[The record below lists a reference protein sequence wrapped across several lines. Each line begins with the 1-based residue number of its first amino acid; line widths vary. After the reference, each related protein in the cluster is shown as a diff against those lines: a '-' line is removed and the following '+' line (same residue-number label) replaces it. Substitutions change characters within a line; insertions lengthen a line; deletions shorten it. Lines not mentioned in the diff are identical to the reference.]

1 MDALIPQI
9 EALARDADE
18 HGRKQ
23 LIDKL
28 HDLAIS
34 LERPQDHAQRL
45 LFSQFP
51 LAAVRIGCDLR
62 LFDVLTKTGKPTSVD
77 ELASSTGVQ
86 PKLMARL
93 LRYMASVR
101 LVEEVDTKTFAA
113 NSITKTFAIPGF
125 AGGVYH
131 MCDYVGPGLKALPDF
146 LKRTGYKDPESA
158 MDTAL
163 MAGWG
168 SDLPL
173 FAHFQTQPKLFEAFN
188 AYMTVQHMDMPIW
201 LDAYPYQEPAKNTP
215 SGKPLFVDVGGGFG
229 HQSIALREK
238 VPDAPGRIIVQD
250 IPATLQHAISH
261 PGVEIMEQDFFQP
274 QQVREAAIY
283 YMRHIIHD
291 YPDEKAIQVLRNT
304 KDALGPHSVIL
315 IDDMFLENKDV
326 HWQAAQVDWTMMIC
340 CASRERTRE
349 EWADLISKAGLK
361 ISNVYTYTESLRDSI
376 IECVPVER
384 SVEGSI

>member
-1 MDALIPQI
+1 MDTLIPQI

-18 HGRKQ
+18 YGRKQ
-23 LIDKL
+23 LIDQL
-28 HDLAIS
+28 HNLAIS

-51 LAAVRIGCDLR
+51 LAAVRIGCDLE
-62 LFDVLTKTGKPTSVD
+62 LFDVLTKSGKPTSVN

-163 MAGWG
+163 MGGWG

-201 LDAYPYQEPAKNTP
+201 LDAYPYQEAAKNTP

-250 IPATLQHAISH
+250 ISATLQHAISH

-274 QQVREAAIY
+274 QQIREAAIY

-291 YPDEKAIQVLRNT
+291 YPDEKAIKVLRNT

-340 CASRERTRE
+340 CASREGTRE
-349 EWADLISKAGLK
+349 EWADLISRAGLK
-361 ISNVYTYTESLRDSI
+361 ISHVYTYTESLRDSI

>member
-9 EALARDADE
+9 EALARAADE

-23 LIDKL
+23 LIDRL

-34 LERPQDHAQRL
+34 LEQPQDSAQRL

-51 LAAVRIGCDLR
+51 LAAVRIGCDLK
-62 LFDVLTKTGKPTSVD
+62 LFDVLSKAGQPTTVD
-77 ELASSTGVQ
+77 ELASTTGVQ

-101 LVEEVDTKTFAA
+101 LIQEVDANIFAA
-113 NSITKTFAIPGF
+113 NNVTKTFAIPGF

-146 LKRTGYKDPESA
+146 LRETGYQDPESPTN
-158 MDTAL
+158 TAL
-163 MAGWG
+163 MSGWG

-173 FAHFQTQPKLFEAFN
+173 FAHFQTQPELFAHFN
-188 AYMTVQHMDMPIW
+188 SYMTVQHMDMPTW
-201 LDAYPYQEPAKNTP
+201 LDMYPFKEAAMSTP
-215 SGKPLFVDVGGGFG
+215 PGKPLFVDVGGGFG

-238 VPDAPGRIIVQD
+238 VLDAPGRIILQD

-261 PGVEIMEQDFFQP
+261 PGVEIMEQDFFKP
-274 QQVREAAIY
+274 QQVREASIY

-315 IDDMFLENKDV
+315 IDDMFLEDKDV
-326 HWQAAQVDWTMMIC
+326 HWQAAQVDMTMLTC
-340 CASRERTRE
+340 CSSLERTRKQ
-349 EWADLISKAGLK
+349 WTDLISKAGLQ
-361 ISNVYTYTESLRDSI
+361 ISKVYTYTESLRDSV

-384 SVEGSI
+384 SV

>member
-1 MDALIPQI
+1 MDAIVPQI
-9 EALARDADE
+9 EALARETDE

-34 LERPQDHAQRL
+34 LEQPQDSAQRL

-51 LAAVRIGCDLR
+51 LAAVRVGCDLK
-62 LFDVLTKTGKPTSVD
+62 LFDLLSKTEQPTTVD
-77 ELASSTGVQ
+77 ELASTTGVQ

-93 LRYMASVR
+93 CRYMASVR
-101 LVEEVDTKTFAA
+101 LIKEIDTNTFAANNVTKTFAV
-113 NSITKTFAIPGF
+113 PGF

-146 LKRTGYKDPESA
+146 LKETGYQDPESPTK
-158 MDTAL
+158 TAL
-163 MAGWG
+163 MSGWG

-173 FAHFQTQPKLFEAFN
+173 FAHFQTQLELFAHFN
-188 AYMTVQHMDMPIW
+188 SYMTVQHMDMPTW
-201 LDAYPYQEPAKNTP
+201 LDSYPYQDVAKITP

-229 HQSIALREK
+229 HQSIALRGE
-238 VPDAPGRIIVQD
+238 VPDAPGRIILQD

-261 PGVEIMEQDFFQP
+261 PGVEVMEQDFFKP

-291 YPDEKAIQVLRNT
+291 YPDEKAVQILRNT
-304 KDALGPHSVIL
+304 KDALGPRSVIL
-315 IDDMFLENKDV
+315 IDDMFLENKGV
-326 HWQAAQVDWTMMIC
+326 HWQAAQVDLTMMTFC
-340 CASRERTRE
+340 SSLERTRGQ
-349 EWADLISKAGLK
+349 WNDLISKAGLR
-361 ISNVYTYTESLRDSI
+361 ISNVFTYTESLRDSV

-384 SVEGSI
+384 Q